1 MSEDSDASPRKKK
14 NFFAGL
20 YRSSSTQSTSELDLF
35 LADSTKKTSSLV
47 KYPTIKEMFL
57 KFNAALPSSASVERL
72 FSVGGSIFRPTRSRL
87 SDSNFEKML
96 FFKVNSKL

>member
-1 MSEDSDASPRKKK
+1 VSEDSDASPRKKK

-35 LADSTKKTSSLV
+35 LADSTTKTSSLV

-57 KFNAALPSSASVERL
+57 KFNAALPS
-72 FSVGGSIFRPTRSRL
+72 
-87 SDSNFEKML
+87 
-96 FFKVNSKL
+96 